1 LGWQVYATN
10 TPADLLDFE
19 SCIWKYL
26 YQSNIESRFDDLR
39 NKVAPLLPAFLHS
52 DERIKGLV
60 NVLMLALKV
69 CSAIEYQTAKKLQE
83 NKEELKGIFEGNPK
97 RGTDRPSATRLF
109 NAFEGISISLIFQE
123 QKLQLA
129 LMTKLE
135 PVQLKIL
142 NLLGSKSDIYENL
155 SGKIQMFFSDI
166 DFSEI

>member
-1 LGWQVYATN
+1 MGWQVYATN